1 VIAAT
6 NRDLAEEVHR
16 GSFRRDLYYRLNVF
30 PITMP
35 ALRERREDL
44 PALVHHLVDRLSRQ
58 IGKPVNSI
66 RPETLHALEQHDW
79 PGNIRELENVLQQA
93 IILSRDGTLE
103 LPGIA
108 QPTREMSEA
117 LPLREESRALVDI
130 ERDHIRRVL
139 TSTGGRIEGAS
150 GAATVL
156 GLRPSTL
163 RSLMRRLGIER
174 AKRPVLGHTD

>member
-1 VIAAT
+1 
-6 NRDLAEEVHR
+6 
-16 GSFRRDLYYRLNVF
+16 
-30 PITMP
+30 
-35 ALRERREDL
+35 
-44 PALVHHLVDRLSRQ
+44 
-58 IGKPVNSI
+58 
-66 RPETLHALEQHDW
+66 
-79 PGNIRELENVLQQA
+79 
-93 IILSRDGTLE
+93 
-103 LPGIA
+103 
-108 QPTREMSEA
+108 MSEA